1 MNLSRRSMS
10 QYAVRFTE
18 AILCVCKPAWQAL
31 DMRQVLHEH
40 SFHCVLARP
49 EAGFVSVIR

>member
-1 MNLSRRSMS
+1 MS

-18 AILCVCKPAWQAL
+18 AILCVFKPAWQAL